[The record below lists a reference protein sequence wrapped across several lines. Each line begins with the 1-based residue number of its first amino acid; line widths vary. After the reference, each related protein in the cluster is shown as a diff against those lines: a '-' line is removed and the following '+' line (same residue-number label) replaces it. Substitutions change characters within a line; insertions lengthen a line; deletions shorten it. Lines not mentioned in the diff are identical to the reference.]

1 MSFSNAWKWK
11 VKVKSLSRVRLLATP
26 WTADYQ
32 APQSMGFFQS
42 RVLEWSAI
50 ASSRS
55 LEFSRESAKE
65 GQQFPFICY
74 NFWVPKLRKHHEWST
89 QIVTKHSYPVWWNK
103 ICILRHDKI
112 NSNMKIYFWTWPF
125 PPSLICSVSA
135 LYIKLNSSMMLVYCL
150 LENIYYY
157 FFFLLLTSNGN
168 FFLIKIAIFPN
179 SIGDHDDFLL
189 AFYVLIWTIY
199 IWWSLCKISE
209 LHLDVKLFVSKWI
222 WLCLWLLKNR
232 TVGDFESLSL
242 RLYCSGWLEIHF
254 SFFFFFFFLTCLFQL
269 YWLCQPL
276 TVWITINCGKFWK
289 RWE

>member
-26 WTADYQ
+26 WTAAYQ

-112 NSNMKIYFWTWPF
+112 NSSVKIYFWTWPF

-157 FFFLLLTSNGN
+157 FFF
-168 FFLIKIAIFPN
+168 FFWLAMEIF
-179 SIGDHDDFLL
+179 F
-189 AFYVLIWTIY
+189 
-199 IWWSLCKISE
+199 
-209 LHLDVKLFVSKWI
+209 
-222 WLCLWLLKNR
+222 
-232 TVGDFESLSL
+232 
-242 RLYCSGWLEIHF
+242 
-254 SFFFFFFFLTCLFQL
+254 
-269 YWLCQPL
+269 
-276 TVWITINCGKFWK
+276 
-289 RWE
+289 